1 MESLLKAGTAVVADV
16 FDSLGI
22 APPVL
27 ASSITPLTPGARFVG
42 PAYPIVGQSITSGDT
57 SDRVKLAAIDDMPAG
72 VVAVWAGSDIR
83 GVCCFGDLLA
93 EAMSVRGCAGVVVDG
108 GVRDVGYLS
117 SISMPIF
124 ARYRTPVQ
132 SIGRWKVTAYKEP
145 VSVPGRLDDMVQVEY
160 GDAVVADEDGVIV
173 VPHALLDDVTAKV
186 LEWSGTE
193 EASRAAIRGGTPLLT
208 ALEMFGHL

>member
-1 MESLLKAGTAVVADV
+1 
-16 FDSLGI
+16 
-22 APPVL
+22 
-27 ASSITPLTPGARFVG
+27 
-42 PAYPIVGQSITSGDT
+42 
-57 SDRVKLAAIDDMPAG
+57 
-72 VVAVWAGSDIR
+72 
-83 GVCCFGDLLA
+83 
-93 EAMSVRGCAGVVVDG
+93 VVDG

-160 GDAVVADEDGVIV
+160 GDAVVADDDGVIV